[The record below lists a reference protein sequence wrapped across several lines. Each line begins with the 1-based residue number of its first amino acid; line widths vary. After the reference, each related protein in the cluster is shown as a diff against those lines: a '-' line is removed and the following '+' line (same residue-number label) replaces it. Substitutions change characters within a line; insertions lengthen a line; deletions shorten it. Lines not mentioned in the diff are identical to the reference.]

1 MIKELI
7 IGLGGAGS
15 NVLNDLFDN
24 GYVNLLLISPDKE
37 NIKTSSVQNKV
48 HYKIEVNKD
57 ITKKNT
63 QSVGHTKSRNASN
76 DDEIFNKVVDL
87 FDGEILR

>member
-1 MIKELI
+1 MLEKEL
-7 IGLGGAGS
+7 
-15 NVLNDLFDN
+15 NQ
-24 GYVNLLLISPDKE
+24 ISK
-37 NIKTSSVQNKV
+37 NKV
-48 HYKIEVNKD
+48 SVEIEVNKD

>member
-1 MIKELI
+1 MQHDTI
-7 IGLGGAGS
+7 IDCPRSGG
-15 NVLNDLFDN
+15 DLC
-24 GYVNLLLISPDKE
+24 
-37 NIKTSSVQNKV
+37 
-48 HYKIEVNKD
+48 YKIEVNKD